1 MTSVSEG
8 RSTAAES
15 TTSPSFARRWWPR
28 VRVIV
33 SVALLAAVVS
43 RLDLDRAAQVLSAA
57 RLEYLVLAVVVGMTG
72 RFFAAF
78 RWHLLIRA
86 MGRSAPYLDLVR
98 LTFIGM
104 FLQFFPAG
112 AIALEVG
119 RVYGLNRAM
128 PDLAGAL
135 ASVLAER
142 VFGFA
147 ALVVLALVGL
157 TFAPEGMP
165 EALRTMA
172 WVVFLFIA
180 AAGIAVMSERVRG
193 LVERGLG
200 AVGLAGFGER
210 LRKLYDRLDV
220 MKGNATLMGWSAAAA
235 LFNTIFRI
243 LPTYLVALALGVDV
257 SLIELFVIIPIIVFA
272 QQIPISVGGLG
283 VREVGWVALLGAV
296 GVPTPDAV
304 LMSLV
309 LVAVIFTVALPGAW
323 FYARH
328 GLDAPDRADA

>member
-1 MTSVSEG
+1 MTDA
-8 RSTAAES
+8 RAA
-15 TTSPSFARRWWPR
+15 ARRWWPR
-28 VRVIV
+28 LRIV
-33 SVALLAAVVS
+33 VSLGLLAVVVS
-43 RLDLDRAAQVLSAA
+43 GLDLDRAAEVLSSA
-57 RLEYLVLAVVVGMTG
+57 RLELLALAVAVGLAG

-78 RWHLLIRA
+78 RWHILIRA
-86 MGRSAPYLDLVR
+86 MGRDAPYADLVR

-128 PDLAGAL
+128 PDLAGSL

-147 ALVVLALVGL
+147 ALVALALVGL
-157 TFAPEGMP
+157 AFAPEGVP
-165 EALRTMA
+165 DLLLTMA
-172 WVVFLFIA
+172 WVVFLSLAVSGVA
-180 AAGIAVMSERVRG
+180 AMSETCRG
-193 LVERGLG
+193 LADRMLAAVGLG
-200 AVGLAGFGER
+200 ALSER
-210 LRKLYDRLDV
+210 LRKLYDRLDT
-220 MKGNATLMGWSAAAA
+220 MRGNRVLMSWSAAAA

-243 LPTYLVALALGVDV
+243 LPAFLVAQALGVDV
-257 SLIELFVIIPIIVFA
+257 TLLELFIIIPIIVFA
-272 QQIPISVGGLG
+272 QQVPISVGGLG

-323 FYARH
+323 LYARH
-328 GLDAPDRADA
+328 GLDVPDRADP